1 MEQKALYS
9 SKNDLQFTKPYIDT
23 EEKREEG
30 YLYVHG
36 GFEGTY
42 LKFAFFYPEK
52 KDYKGRF
59 FQYLSPVQGDE
70 NAAIGRKGM
79 EDRIRFANSHG
90 AYYVE
95 SNMGAAPFA
104 PLQDSTIIYRASAA
118 AAEFSREVAKRLYG
132 NHRPYGYVYGG
143 SGGSFK
149 TISCLENTDAWDGA
163 APYVTGTPYSI
174 PYSMTI
180 RTHAKRVL
188 RNVFPL
194 IADYIEPGGITKE
207 DLYAKLTD
215 EEKSV
220 LEESISFGFPLR
232 SWCMRE
238 YLDDGSLPIFVPM
251 VLSSA
256 PEYFRDFW
264 EKEGY
269 LGYDKNGSAR
279 RDRLQM
285 SARVQEIFVPG
296 VSSADT
302 SSLTGVDDAW
312 LRNKVQ
318 LDGIAWVRIDKQIA
332 DGTYIDGTHVTVNRG
347 KAAGYKMVLK
357 EAHGNY
363 IFVEPFFGA
372 TDFIEKFSLIEKGEE
387 LSIDNSD
394 YIALQSLHRHQTPDG
409 SFWAWNVYRNE
420 DGTPKYPQQGEA
432 FGPRFARGG
441 CGSLQSGDFGDRKMI
456 AVCALM
462 DESALPW
469 QGDWYRR
476 KVRESRG
483 DDKPHYRL
491 WYVDH
496 AFHGDCERTP
506 DDLHLVQ
513 YLGVLHSALLAVSDW
528 VEKGIEPQE
537 STAYSVYGGEVIV
550 PESATE
556 RKGVQPTV
564 LLTVNGGK
572 CARVKAG
579 EVANFAAQ
587 IQLPAACSKV
597 TDVQWSFDGK
607 KDFDANGEFVQNGQ
621 TATAK
626 TTHAYTQPGTYFAVV
641 RAVSQLH
648 KESGNDEFTRI
659 YNIDRVRVVVE

>member
-1 MEQKALYS
+1 MEKKTYS
-9 SKNDLQFTKPYIDT
+9 YNSDKREFTKPYIDI
-23 EEKREEG
+23 EEKRKEG

-36 GFEGTY
+36 GFKGTL
-42 LKFAFFYPEK
+42 LKFSFFFPEK

-59 FQYLSPVQGDE
+59 FQYMSPVQGSED
-70 NAAIGRKGM
+70 AAIGREGM
-79 EDRIRFANSHG
+79 EDRIRFANTHG
-90 AYYVE
+90 AYYIE
-95 SNMGAAPFA
+95 SNMGANPFA
-104 PLQDSTIIYRASAA
+104 PLTDSTVIYRASAA
-118 AAEFSREVAKRLYG
+118 AAEYSREVARRLYG
-132 NHRPYGYVYGG
+132 EHRPYGYIYGG

-194 IADYIEPGGITKE
+194 IADYIEPGGINKE
-207 DLYAKLTD
+207 ELYAKLT
-215 EEKSV
+215 EEEISV
-220 LEESISFGFPLR
+220 LEESIRFGFPLR

-238 YLDDGSLPIFVPM
+238 YLDDGSLPVFVPM

-256 PEYFRDFW
+256 PDYFKDFW

-279 RDRLQM
+279 RDRLQF
-285 SARVQEIFVPG
+285 SAKTEEIFVPG
-296 VSSADT
+296 VSNADT

-318 LDGIAWVRIDKQIA
+318 LDGKAWMRIDKKFT
-332 DGTYIDGTHVTVNRG
+332 DGTYIDGTHITVKSG
-347 KAAGYKMVLK
+347 KAAGYRMVLAS
-357 EAHGNY
+357 AHGAY
-363 IFVEPFFGA
+363 AFIEPFFGA
-372 TDFIEKFSLIEKGEE
+372 NDFAEKLALLEPGDE
-387 LSIDNSD
+387 LSFDNSD

-441 CGSLQSGDFGDRKMI
+441 CGSLQSGDFGERKMI

-476 KVRESRG
+476 KVREARG
-483 DDKPHYRL
+483 DENPHYRL

-506 DDLHLVQ
+506 DDLHLVP
-513 YLGVLHSALLAVSDW
+513 YLGVLHQALLSVADW
-528 VEKGIEPQE
+528 VERGIAPEE
-537 STAYSVYGGEVIV
+537 SSAYTVNDGEVIV
-550 PESATE
+550 SEFAAE
-556 RKGVQPTV
+556 RKGVQPIV
-564 LLTVNGGK
+564 SLTVNDGK
-572 CARVKAG
+572 CVHIKAG
-579 EVANFAAQ
+579 KKVTFAASAD
-587 IQLPAACSKV
+587 IPTADGAV
-597 TDVQWSFDGK
+597 TDAEWSFEGEN
-607 KDFDANGEFVQNGQ
+607 DFPEKGTFTQKERNA
-621 TATAK
+621 TATA
-626 TTHAYTQPGTYFAVV
+626 THVYSKPGTYFAVV
-641 RAVSQLH
+641 RFISQLH
-648 KESGNDEFTRI
+648 KQNGKDMFTRI
-659 YNIDRVRVVVE
+659 FNIDRVRVVVE